1 MTHPTLVTNG
11 ASLEDCHTNFFALAD
26 LCGLKWRRLSSEQQ
40 GPSLGGGGPHRGG
53 GGGAADP
60 LSEPVLSSFAKC
72 LAADLLCV
80 WRRVARPELPHRR
93 ELWVFWYGE
102 EPDLA
107 GLVSPELNDTEQ
119 GSWENGLSYEC
130 RSLLFKALHNLIQRC
145 LLSRGFTRLGK
156 WFLQP
161 CDTSEKDRGAP
172 SVGGASGPQLTFAF
186 HFFVHGDS
194 TVCASVDVRQ
204 HPAIYRLS
212 RHHLLQT
219 QAGTHTATKVI
230 LGPFGLAGT
239 LTGQGYKETD
249 AATQTLLSEWHQ
261 FFPLPPHASAMPQ
274 RGDATPPG
282 GDEELLPCAVEV
294 LVGGVKLRY
303 PSAYVFVVETD
314 EPAGRQETPPVAPN
328 LATPAPNP
336 GAPLG
341 GPHLPRGGPPGYP
354 GGMKLPPGLTGVL
367 TPPTSPRDPGYFHHG
382 GGAHPRGAGQVAAAG
397 GPGPPGRP
405 ACPPAPPPSSTVP
418 ADGPPVAVVA
428 HKTKG
433 AAWQDGLLS
442 RGPCEDEPGGWD
454 FVEPCGQTHCFCYR
468 CHRNK
473 PRPTT
478 PGPAAAC
485 AASSGT
491 PLCPSGP
498 PQGSSGAQA
507 APSPSAK
514 KSSSDKGSGRPRGPP
529 ATPFHRRS
537 PVPGGAAPFVDYES
551 IALPPAAGKLPQP
564 QGGAGSL
571 LPQLHTQ
578 QGPPP
583 SVGSCS
589 HPGTPLLL
597 SEGGGPASQ
606 ASQADPAMPTLS
618 PHPPPREEGPAAPRP
633 SPAPQDAGG
642 ATGASPAPPQG
653 DAAKDRPPG
662 EQLLSPSSLLDVK
675 PPLEAPPSCSPGGGS
690 HQWGGPGSCSSAAA
704 TPAAPCGLP
713 APSSASS
720 VGPGED
726 VPGTPGGTGATGGSS
741 PSGGAPSTPAAAAP
755 GTPAPPARPASSTAP
770 VAPPTGVK
778 RPCLPTIAHEA
789 LVEAETPPMGSRLL
803 YDYSSVYPPPWEVP
817 PCKRPHLGAA
827 PRRPNAGDVCG
838 PYSSQPYRRVEVEP
852 PCEPQQ
858 SAPLAPGG
866 SRDPYEFHEDCD
878 DDTAGPAA
886 TAARAALQGTPGQ
899 PALLVPKE
907 EDKEGVPMDTSGQ
920 ELGSAATPNSGTGGS
935 ATPVPECGAVLPGS
949 KEGSKEG
956 APRGGSLAGSATP
969 GSTGD
974 LPGVGSPPTPR
985 HPGFTRVEDLK
996 VTDCDLEN
1004 IFDTSSSDESSDDP
1018 FQAPS
1023 TPSSTKPAGASD
1035 EPPGKS
1041 KNSTTAGIL
1050 GAAELTRMFPTP
1062 PSLEHNAAPSPSG
1075 PVGVPD
1081 LLMGDGSDP
1090 FYTKGMD
1097 PYCNYGSPGFEAVR
1111 DWSYVFKPP
1120 MVHQFL
1126 SSRRYAPLGQLP
1138 SATLPPLPALECAYK
1153 PSWQRDGGAGGQA
1166 PQGSPAGVPLQ
1177 GQRHLPHY
1185 HPAVHHPPTPAG
1197 PSPVGPMASQQH
1209 MMPQEAFL
1217 RMGGHVMA
1225 GAGLHPSLLDRH
1237 PSHHQPGM
1245 DERVP
1250 YPGMLD
1256 HPSQLGPMGGPPM
1269 MGGYELGPYAA
1280 NGPLGPLG
1288 AAAYMG
1294 PHGGR
1299 HLALPHQGMHP
1310 LHSQQQALGPAEGG
1324 GASLPEADSLLV
1336 NLLLSDSLLEL
1347 FRDHN
1352 FSSCTLCVCNMNIKG
1367 ADVGVYL
1374 PASLVPTASEEPQ
1387 YKCTCGFSA
1396 VVNRHHS
1403 HRTGLFYQD
1412 EQDVTGIPYEATPG
1426 PHRAQGGAGG
1436 GSQLPHRGPGG
1447 PLANGSLQLP
1457 KVHEE
1462 GLLEYVQS
1470 QCLGMALSPCSVLH
1484 KTLQLGAERQHDLGA
1499 SPVVTGLLQVPP
1511 QLRGQ
1516 GQSSLLQRQNLHHR
1530 QGPLALLP
1538 ALDGCEVT
1546 LGALE
1551 AAASRPLDEPLGS
1564 PCLHRWPYL
1573 HCPCPPSSLVS
1584 VGLLRGLQPLL
1595 QDAVH
1600 KKRNQGLWEVTYR
1613 VAGPLTWRQ
1622 FHRLAGRGTEDQCEP
1637 QPIPSLLVGYDRDWL
1652 ALSPFALKYWDK
1664 LLLEPYS
1671 PARDVAYVVVAPD
1684 SEPVLSSVR
1693 AFFQDLSA
1701 TYQALNLGR
1710 HCPLS
1715 RGGLRE
1721 GLLRVS
1727 AQGPPP
1733 ETPGGTNAEDDWFAG
1748 LGEGPLGTR
1757 LRLFA
1762 RACRMQLGPHLASQS
1777 LDRGLLEGPPGAPKS
1792 GDSKA
1797 PLASPRPPPTPEG
1810 AGSAGQQEG
1819 SSTRDGGTT
1828 PRPQAD
1834 SESSQDACGASST
1847 TAPGNPS
1854 QGASVGAPAGLG
1866 ASAGPTSTGGA
1877 SSAGGAASAPGGAE
1891 EGEEEQQPP
1900 ALVVYLVEPFTLGSS
1915 DPEVLRLATVG
1926 LHRCFAQL
1934 LDCLPEPLQ
1943 SNTHA
1948 QILSLDSIL
1957 GAGGRSAEG
1966 FRRQEQLRALSL
1978 SVFYQCAR
1986 LLVHQ
1991 SSVKSLT
1998 GFGPAAAQDDFLKAR
2013 AGGNAPVKVWS
2024 PPFVLAPQK
2033 DKQTELGEMF
2043 GDRREKSGILFC
2055 AYCLTEDQR
2064 WLLAS
2069 VSNDKGDLLDN
2080 CSINIEIPNRTRRK
2094 KACARRLG
2102 LHKLLDWL
2110 LGVAACGPRGAGA
2123 ITQPWRLV
2131 VGRLGRVGHG
2141 ELKEW
2146 AALLGRRS
2154 LLRYSRRLRELCHQ
2168 CAAGGASSAAGGGA
2182 GAPGVGGPC
2191 VLSACLV
2198 SLEPDG
2204 ALRLFHD
2211 RYTPDERFSSAC
2223 HSCDLSTPQ
2232 DASATHILVFPT
2244 SATTQSSQATF
2255 QQDHMDP
2262 LSTTLGDDDEIFK
2275 SLTEDIAVGNDFNDI
2290 LNWTDSPEAPC
2301 SPTRRSSPP
2310 GSPGAM
2316 MGGGPGGRQS
2326 PFQHGGTLRGPG
2338 SGGADAQEEPM
2349 QLLQQP
2355 LALGYYV
2362 STAPTGSLPRWFW
2375 ASCPHLRESCPV
2387 FLKSALLLHCP
2398 TVHQNHDDLLHGNPH
2413 LRNYHPLD
2421 STLTT
2426 DVLRYVLEGYNTLSW
2441 LSLDPHS
2448 HDRQSCLPLHMQNLM
2463 KLYHAVEALL

>member
-40 GPSLGGGGPHRGG
+40 GHSLGPHGGSGG
-53 GGGAADP
+53 SCSAAEP

-161 CDTSEKDRGAP
+161 CDTSEKDRGLPGA
-172 SVGGASGPQLTFAF
+172 GGSSGPQLTFAF

-204 HPAIYRLS
+204 HPAIHRLS

-219 QAGTHTATKVI
+219 QAGTHTPTKVI

-249 AATQTLLSEWHQ
+249 AATQSLLSEWNQ
-261 FFPLPPHASAMPQ
+261 FFPLPPHGSTLPQ

-282 GDEELLPCAVEV
+282 GDEELLPCAVEA

-314 EPAGRQETPPVAPN
+314 EPVSRQETPPAAPSST
-328 LATPAPNP
+328 AAPNP
-336 GAPLG
+336 GVGPPLM

-367 TPPTSPRDPGYFHHG
+367 TPPTSPCDPGYFHHG
-382 GGAHPRGAGQVAAAG
+382 GAGHPRGAGQGMAG

-405 ACPPAPPPSSTVP
+405 ACPPASSSASAVVP
-418 ADGPPVAVVA
+418 VNSPPVSMVA

-473 PRPTT
+473 PRPAT
-478 PGPAAAC
+478 PGPAVAC
-485 AASSGT
+485 PASSGA
-491 PLCPSGP
+491 PPSSCSSSGP
-498 PQGSSGAQA
+498 SQGSSGGQA
-507 APSPSAK
+507 PPAPTAK
-514 KSSSDKGSGRPRGPP
+514 KSSSDKGSGRPRSLP

-551 IALPPAAGKLPQP
+551 IALPPAAGKLSQAG
-564 QGGAGSL
+564 GGASSL

-633 SPAPQDAGG
+633 SPAPQDPQG

-675 PPLEAPPSCSPGGGS
+675 PPLEAPPSCSPGGGA
-690 HQWGGPGSCSSAAA
+690 HPWGGPGSCSSTAA
-704 TPAAPCGLP
+704 TPAAPSGLL
-713 APSSASS
+713 APSSVSS
-720 VGPGED
+720 MGPGED
-726 VPGTPGGTGATGGSS
+726 MPGTPGTGATGGSS
-741 PSGGAPSTPAAAAP
+741 LAGGAPGTPAVAAP
-755 GTPAPPARPASSTAP
+755 GTPAPPTQPTSATPP
-770 VAPPTGVK
+770 VVLAMGVK

-789 LVEAETPPMGSRLL
+789 IVEAETPPMGSRLL

-817 PCKRPHLGAA
+817 PCKRPHLGCA

-838 PYSSQPYRRVEVEP
+838 PYSSQPYRRVEGEP

-858 SAPLAPGG
+858 PVPVAPSGA
-866 SRDPYEFHEDCD
+866 RDPYEFYDECD
-878 DDTAGPAA
+878 DDAVGLAA
-886 TAARAALQGTPGQ
+886 TAAQAALQGTPGQ

-907 EDKEGVPMDTSGQ
+907 EDKECVPMDTSSGP
-920 ELGSAATPNSGTGGS
+920 ELGSAATPNSATGGS
-935 ATPVPECGAVLPGS
+935 ATPVQESGAVLPGS
-949 KEGSKEG
+949 KDGSKEG

-1023 TPSSTKPAGASD
+1023 TPSSTKPAGATD
-1035 EPPGKS
+1035 ESLGKS

-1090 FYTKGMD
+1090 FYTKGLD

-1120 MVHQFL
+1120 MLQQFL
-1126 SSRRYAPLGQLP
+1126 SSPRYAPLGQLP
-1138 SATLPPLPALECAYK
+1138 SASLPPLPALECAYK
-1153 PSWQRDGGAGGQA
+1153 PSWQRDNTAGGNQA
-1166 PQGSPAGVPLQ
+1166 PQGSSTAVTLQ
-1177 GQRHLPHY
+1177 GQRQLPHY
-1185 HPAVHHPPTPAG
+1185 HPAVHHAQTPVG
-1197 PSPVGPMASQQH
+1197 PSPMGPLSSQQH
-1209 MMPQEAFL
+1209 LMPPEAFL
-1217 RMGGHVMA
+1217 RMGGHMMA

-1245 DERVP
+1245 DERGP

-1256 HPSQLGPMGGPPM
+1256 HPSQLGPMGGGPQM

-1280 NGPLGPLG
+1280 NGPLGPMG
-1288 AAAYMG
+1288 AAGGGYMG

-1299 HLALPHQGMHP
+1299 HMGLPPHQGMHP
-1310 LHSQQQALGPAEGG
+1310 HHQQQQALGTAEG
-1324 GASLPEADSLLV
+1324 GASLPEADSLMV

-1426 PHRAQGGAGG
+1426 TPQGLHRAQGGGG
-1436 GSQLPHRGPGG
+1436 PQLPHRGPAG
-1447 PLANGSLQLP
+1447 PLANNSLQLP
-1457 KVHEE
+1457 KVPEA
-1462 GLLEYVQS
+1462 GLLEYVQN
-1470 QCLGMALSPCSVLH
+1470 QCLGMSLSPCSVLH
-1484 KTLQLGAERQHDLGA
+1484 KTLQLGAERQHDLGTPA
-1499 SPVVTGLLQVPP
+1499 VATGPLQVPP
-1511 QLRGQ
+1511 QLRGL
-1516 GQSSLLQRQNLHHR
+1516 GQS
-1530 QGPLALLP
+1530 
-1538 ALDGCEVT
+1538 
-1546 LGALE
+1546 
-1551 AAASRPLDEPLGS
+1551 
-1564 PCLHRWPYL
+1564 
-1573 HCPCPPSSLVS
+1573 
-1584 VGLLRGLQPLL
+1584 
-1595 QDAVH
+1595 
-1600 KKRNQGLWEVTYR
+1600 
-1613 VAGPLTWRQ
+1613 
-1622 FHRLAGRGTEDQCEP
+1622 
-1637 QPIPSLLVGYDRDWL
+1637 I
-1652 ALSPFALKYWDK
+1652 
-1664 LLLEPYS
+1664 
-1671 PARDVAYVVVAPD
+1671 
-1684 SEPVLSSVR
+1684 
-1693 AFFQDLSA
+1693 
-1701 TYQALNLGR
+1701 
-1710 HCPLS
+1710 
-1715 RGGLRE
+1715 
-1721 GLLRVS
+1721 
-1727 AQGPPP
+1727 
-1733 ETPGGTNAEDDWFAG
+1733 
-1748 LGEGPLGTR
+1748 
-1757 LRLFA
+1757 
-1762 RACRMQLGPHLASQS
+1762 
-1777 LDRGLLEGPPGAPKS
+1777 
-1792 GDSKA
+1792 
-1797 PLASPRPPPTPEG
+1797 
-1810 AGSAGQQEG
+1810 
-1819 SSTRDGGTT
+1819 
-1828 PRPQAD
+1828 
-1834 SESSQDACGASST
+1834 
-1847 TAPGNPS
+1847 
-1854 QGASVGAPAGLG
+1854 
-1866 ASAGPTSTGGA
+1866 
-1877 SSAGGAASAPGGAE
+1877 
-1891 EGEEEQQPP
+1891 
-1900 ALVVYLVEPFTLGSS
+1900 
-1915 DPEVLRLATVG
+1915 
-1926 LHRCFAQL
+1926 
-1934 LDCLPEPLQ
+1934 
-1943 SNTHA
+1943 
-1948 QILSLDSIL
+1948 
-1957 GAGGRSAEG
+1957 
-1966 FRRQEQLRALSL
+1966 
-1978 SVFYQCAR
+1978 
-1986 LLVHQ
+1986 
-1991 SSVKSLT
+1991 
-1998 GFGPAAAQDDFLKAR
+1998 PAAAA
-2013 AGGNAPVKVWS
+2013 AA
-2024 PPFVLAPQK
+2024 APQ
-2033 DKQTELGEMF
+2033 
-2043 GDRREKSGILFC
+2043 
-2055 AYCLTEDQR
+2055 
-2064 WLLAS
+2064 
-2069 VSNDKGDLLDN
+2069 
-2080 CSINIEIPNRTRRK
+2080 
-2094 KACARRLG
+2094 
-2102 LHKLLDWL
+2102 
-2110 LGVAACGPRGAGA
+2110 
-2123 ITQPWRLV
+2123 
-2131 VGRLGRVGHG
+2131 
-2141 ELKEW
+2141 
-2146 AALLGRRS
+2146 
-2154 LLRYSRRLRELCHQ
+2154 
-2168 CAAGGASSAAGGGA
+2168 A
-2182 GAPGVGGPC
+2182 GAPGP
-2191 VLSACLV
+2191 
-2198 SLEPDG
+2198 
-2204 ALRLFHD
+2204 
-2211 RYTPDERFSSAC
+2211 
-2223 HSCDLSTPQ
+2223 
-2232 DASATHILVFPT
+2232 
-2244 SATTQSSQATF
+2244 
-2255 QQDHMDP
+2255 
-2262 LSTTLGDDDEIFK
+2262 
-2275 SLTEDIAVGNDFNDI
+2275 
-2290 LNWTDSPEAPC
+2290 AP
-2301 SPTRRSSPP
+2301 
-2310 GSPGAM
+2310 
-2316 MGGGPGGRQS
+2316 GPGR
-2326 PFQHGGTLRGPG
+2326 L
-2338 SGGADAQEEPM
+2338 
-2349 QLLQQP
+2349 
-2355 LALGYYV
+2355 
-2362 STAPTGSLPRWFW
+2362 
-2375 ASCPHLRESCPV
+2375 
-2387 FLKSALLLHCP
+2387 
-2398 TVHQNHDDLLHGNPH
+2398 
-2413 LRNYHPLD
+2413 
-2421 STLTT
+2421 
-2426 DVLRYVLEGYNTLSW
+2426 
-2441 LSLDPHS
+2441 
-2448 HDRQSCLPLHMQNLM
+2448 
-2463 KLYHAVEALL
+2463 